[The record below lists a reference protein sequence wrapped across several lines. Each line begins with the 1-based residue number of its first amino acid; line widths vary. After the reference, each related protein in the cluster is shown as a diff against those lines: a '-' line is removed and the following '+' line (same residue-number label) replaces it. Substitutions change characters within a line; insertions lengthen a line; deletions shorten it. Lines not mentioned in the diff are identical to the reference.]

1 MMRLR
6 TELLTI
12 ISSKTIKMLFSIKT
26 KRDPLSEVRMEGVEV
41 LGRSDSD
48 DTSINVVSEDAS
60 KTSEEPANK
69 NLEIE
74 AGSAMQTMSLG
85 ALTVGHPSSKST
97 SLVFFKKIVKNMV
110 SNSTSGCLTTA
121 PSLY

>member
-1 MMRLR
+1 MRHR
-6 TELLTI
+6 TELLRI
-12 ISSKTIKMLFSIKT
+12 ISSKKIKVSISIKT

-74 AGSAMQTMSLG
+74 AGSAMQTMSLR
-85 ALTVGHPSSKST
+85 ALTVGHPS
-97 SLVFFKKIVKNMV
+97 
-110 SNSTSGCLTTA
+110 
-121 PSLY
+121 

>member
-48 DTSINVVSEDAS
+48 DTSINVVSEETS

-74 AGSAMQTMSLG
+74 AGSAMQTMSLR
-85 ALTVGHPSSKST
+85 ALTVGDPSSKST
-97 SLVFFKKIVKNMV
+97 SLVFFKKIVKNMY